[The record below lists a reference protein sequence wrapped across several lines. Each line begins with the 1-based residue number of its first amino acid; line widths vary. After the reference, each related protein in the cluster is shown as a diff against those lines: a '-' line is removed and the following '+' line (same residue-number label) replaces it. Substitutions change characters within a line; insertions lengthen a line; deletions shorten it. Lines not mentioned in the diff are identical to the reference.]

1 MESATTA
8 EQQDPRP
15 EEEDLLKCNSH
26 GHVNK
31 RKEAAYLWKG
41 LRHAGI
47 SSTIP
52 LPKLPTLK

>member
-26 GHVNK
+26 GHRNK
-31 RKEAAYLWKG
+31 GKNLLTFIRPQVCRDLQQD
-41 LRHAGI
+41 
-47 SSTIP
+47 P
-52 LPKLPTLK
+52 LPPTANP